1 MELPLALVY
10 FVLYTLVF
18 ALGCALGSF
27 VNVVVYRMSVDIP
40 VIRGRSFCPNCGKKI
55 AFYDNIPLISYLW
68 LGGKCRKCGEKISP
82 RYFFT
87 ELVGGL
93 LALLMFW
100 HYGADKSAVLAL
112 MIVMILLAVSLLDA
126 DTLKIPNRLV
136 LAFAV
141 TAAVSYWVFLGPDL
155 KSRIIGIF
163 AVALPMLLAVCIR
176 RDCFGGGDIK
186 LMAVAGFLLG
196 WHGVLLAAFIAVI
209 CGGAAVLAG
218 HLKRQRPEK
227 MAFGP
232 WLCLGI
238 FIAMLWGEKILVWY
252 LGLLGF

>member
-1 MELPLALVY
+1 MELPLALIY
-10 FVLYTLVF
+10 FVLYTLIF

-27 VNVVVYRMSVDIP
+27 VNVVVYRMSVEIP

-68 LGGKCRKCGEKISP
+68 LGGKCRKCGEKISL

-87 ELVGGL
+87 ELAGGL

-100 HYGADKSAVLAL
+100 HYGADKSAALAL
-112 MIVMILLAVSLLDA
+112 VIAIILLAVTLLDI

-136 LAFAV
+136 IALAVAGLLSF
-141 TAAVSYWVFLGPDL
+141 WVFLGPDL
-155 KSRIIGIF
+155 KTRIIGVF
-163 AVALPMLLAVCIR
+163 VVSVPMLLATFIR

-186 LMAVAGFLLG
+186 LMAAAGFLLG
-196 WHGVLLAAFIAVI
+196 WPGTLLAAFVAVLT
-209 CGGAAVLAG
+209 GGAAALLYQ
-218 HLKRQRPEK
+218 LKKERPQK

-238 FIAMLWGEKILVWY
+238 LIAMLWGEQILHWY
-252 LGLLGF
+252 LSFIGL